1 MRGRHCANR
10 TRVRRADRLWGTDDR
25 QCGTGGRSRGR
36 KGRQQGRRCR
46 NGGARDGQSTAP
58 PGQLGACLSTP
69 TSGPS
74 AHRARSLARRLA
86 LQALYQIQI
95 NPLPW
100 QDVETQFANDPEA
113 DRGDLEYFRGLIAV
127 IAPNREALDLRL
139 AGLCEIAPPE
149 LDPIEHAVLWL
160 GLHELQSHPELPY
173 RVALDEAVQL
183 TKQFGA
189 TDGHK
194 FVNAVLDRA
203 AKQLRP
209 DEYGTPAGTSE

>member
-1 MRGRHCANR
+1 
-10 TRVRRADRLWGTDDR
+10 VI
-25 QCGTGGRSRGR
+25 SR
-36 KGRQQGRRCR
+36 
-46 NGGARDGQSTAP
+46 DS
-58 PGQLGACLSTP
+58 S
-69 TSGPS
+69 
-74 AHRARSLARRLA
+74 HRARSLARRLA

-100 QDVETQFANDPEA
+100 QEVQLQFAADPEA
-113 DRGDLEYFRGLIAV
+113 DRVDRDYFRQLIEG

-139 AGLCEIAPPE
+139 STLSEIPPRE

-160 GLHELQSHPELPY
+160 GLHELQSCPELPY
-173 RVALDEAVQL
+173 RVALAEAVQL

-203 AKQLRP
+203 AKESRP
-209 DEYGTPAGTSE
+209 QEYGRPVE

>member
-1 MRGRHCANR
+1 MA
-10 TRVRRADRLWGTDDR
+10 A
-25 QCGTGGRSRGR
+25 
-36 KGRQQGRRCR
+36 
-46 NGGARDGQSTAP
+46 GA
-58 PGQLGACLSTP
+58 
-69 TSGPS
+69 S

-100 QDVETQFANDPEA
+100 QDIQKQFANDPEA
-113 DRGDLEYFRGLIAV
+113 DRVDLEYFQDLIQG

-139 AGLCEIAPPE
+139 SGLCEIAPHD
-149 LDPIEHAVLWL
+149 LDPVEHAVLWL

-173 RVALDEAVQL
+173 RVALAEAVQL

-203 AKQLRP
+203 AQHSRP
-209 DEYGTPAGTSE
+209 HEYGQPVE

>member
-1 MRGRHCANR
+1 VN
-10 TRVRRADRLWGTDDR
+10 
-25 QCGTGGRSRGR
+25 SR
-36 KGRQQGRRCR
+36 
-46 NGGARDGQSTAP
+46 DS
-58 PGQLGACLSTP
+58 S
-69 TSGPS
+69 
-74 AHRARSLARRLA
+74 HRARSLARRLA

-100 QDVETQFANDPEA
+100 QDVQLQFAADPEA
-113 DRGDLEYFRGLIAV
+113 ERVDRDYFRQLIEG

-139 AGLCEIAPPE
+139 STLSEIPPQE

-160 GLHELQSHPELPY
+160 GLHELQSCPELPY
-173 RVALDEAVQL
+173 RVALTEAVQL

-203 AKQLRP
+203 AKESRP
-209 DEYGTPAGTSE
+209 QEYGRPVE

>member
-1 MRGRHCANR
+1 VA
-10 TRVRRADRLWGTDDR
+10 
-25 QCGTGGRSRGR
+25 
-36 KGRQQGRRCR
+36 
-46 NGGARDGQSTAP
+46 
-58 PGQLGACLSTP
+58 
-69 TSGPS
+69 SGDVS
-74 AHRARSLARRLA
+74 HRARSLARRLA

-100 QDVETQFANDPEA
+100 QDVQLQFAADPEA
-113 DRGDLEYFRGLIAV
+113 ERVDRDYFRQLIEG

-139 AGLCEIAPPE
+139 STLSEIPPQE

-160 GLHELQSHPELPY
+160 GLHELQSCPELPY
-173 RVALDEAVQL
+173 RVALAEAVQL

-203 AKQLRP
+203 AKESRP
-209 DEYGTPAGTSE
+209 QEYGRPVE

>member
-1 MRGRHCANR
+1 VN
-10 TRVRRADRLWGTDDR
+10 
-25 QCGTGGRSRGR
+25 
-36 KGRQQGRRCR
+36 
-46 NGGARDGQSTAP
+46 
-58 PGQLGACLSTP
+58 
-69 TSGPS
+69 SGPS

-86 LQALYQIQI
+86 LQALYQLQI

-100 QDVETQFANDPEA
+100 QDIQRQFALDPEA
-113 DRGDLEYFRGLIAV
+113 ERVDLDYFRGLFEAIA
-127 IAPNREALDLRL
+127 ANREALDLRL
-139 AGLCEIAPPE
+139 SGLCEIPPRE

-173 RVALDEAVQL
+173 RVALAEAVQL

-203 AKQLRP
+203 AKESRP
-209 DEYGTPAGTSE
+209 HEYGT